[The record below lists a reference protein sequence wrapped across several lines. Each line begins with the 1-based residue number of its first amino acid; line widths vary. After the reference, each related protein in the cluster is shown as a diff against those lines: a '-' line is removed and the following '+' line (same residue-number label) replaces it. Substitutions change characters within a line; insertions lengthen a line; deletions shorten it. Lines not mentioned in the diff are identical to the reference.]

1 MGSHA
6 DQLTGAVD
14 PGVISRHD
22 ISIRNKETI
31 MKKIVLYILVAVA
44 AAACASKETRDTG
57 PAVSDRSTAVP
68 STSASTSGSTTQQ
81 QRPTQPLAGNP
92 LTDPNSPLSKRS
104 VYFDF
109 DSNAVKD
116 EYRNV
121 VTAHSRYMTSDK
133 RDARMRIEG
142 NCDERGSREY
152 NLALGQ
158 RRAEAVKKVMT
169 VLGVSDGRIE
179 TTSYGE
185 EKPVANGHDEGAWA
199 QNRRADIKYA
209 GE

>member
-1 MGSHA
+1 
-6 DQLTGAVD
+6 VF
-14 PGVISRHD
+14 
-22 ISIRNKETI
+22 IRNKEI
-31 MKKIVLYILVAVA
+31 HMKRLALYLVIAA
-44 AAACASKETRDTG
+44 MAAACASKETKQEPSVT
-57 PAVSDRSTAVP
+57 DRSSNVP
-68 STSASTSGSTTQQ
+68 PTTGGIN
-81 QRPTQPLAGNP
+81 GNTTRTTP
-92 LTDPNSPLSKRS
+92 PPPIVRNELTDPNSPLSKRS

-116 EYRNV
+116 EYRGL
-121 VTAHSRYMTSDK
+121 VTAHSRYLADK
-133 RDARMRIEG
+133 RDSRIRIEG

-158 RRAEAVKKVMT
+158 RRAESVKKVMT
-169 VLGVSDGRIE
+169 VLGVPDARIE

-185 EKPVANGHDEGAWA
+185 EKPMAPGHDESAWA

>member
-1 MGSHA
+1 
-6 DQLTGAVD
+6 
-14 PGVISRHD
+14 
-22 ISIRNKETI
+22 
-31 MKKIVLYILVAVA
+31 MKNVALYLAIA
-44 AAACASKETRDTG
+44 AIAAGCASQEARKDA
-57 PAVSDRSTAVP
+57 PVADRSAGVSPPT
-68 STSASTSGSTTQQ
+68 ASTSPGATTSPS
-81 QRPTQPLAGNP
+81 RTSPVTGNP
-92 LTDPNSPLSKRS
+92 LRDPSNILSKRS
-104 VYFDF
+104 VFFDY

-116 EYRNV
+116 EYRGLV
-121 VTAHSRYMTSDK
+121 QAHSGYMGDK
-133 RDARMRIEG
+133 RDSRIRIEG

-158 RRAEAVKKVMT
+158 RRAESVKKVMT

-185 EKPVANGHDEGAWA
+185 EKPLATGHDEQAWS

>member
-1 MGSHA
+1 
-6 DQLTGAVD
+6 
-14 PGVISRHD
+14 
-22 ISIRNKETI
+22 
-31 MKKIVLYILVAVA
+31 MKNAALYIATALL
-44 AAACASKETRDTG
+44 AAACASKDTKTDAQVDDKSKPIADSRSSG
-57 PAVSDRSTAVP
+57 PVSPVKPLPPQDRVA
-68 STSASTSGSTTQQ
+68 GD
-81 QRPTQPLAGNP
+81 PLK
-92 LTDPNSPLSKRS
+92 DPNSPLYKRS

-116 EYRNV
+116 EYRGMI
-121 VTAHSRYMTSDK
+121 TAHSRYMTGDK
-133 RDARMRIEG
+133 KDARIRIEG

-169 VLGVSDGRIE
+169 VLGVQDGRIE
-179 TTSYGE
+179 TVSFGE
-185 EKPVANGHDEGAWA
+185 EKPVANGHDEKSWS

>member
-1 MGSHA
+1 
-6 DQLTGAVD
+6 
-14 PGVISRHD
+14 
-22 ISIRNKETI
+22 
-31 MKKIVLYILVAVA
+31 MKKAALYLAVAVLA
-44 AAACASKETRDTG
+44 GACASKEVQQE
-57 PAVSDRSTAVP
+57 PAVADRSSAVP
-68 STSASTSGSTTQQ
+68 PTTGSTGASSTT
-81 QRPTQPLAGNP
+81 RPTTMDTMRGNP

-116 EYRNV
+116 EYRGLV
-121 VTAHSRYMTSDK
+121 QAHSRYMTDK
-133 RDARMRIEG
+133 RDSRIRIEG

-185 EKPVANGHDEGAWA
+185 EKPVAMGHDESSWA
-199 QNRRADIKYA
+199 QNRRADIKYS